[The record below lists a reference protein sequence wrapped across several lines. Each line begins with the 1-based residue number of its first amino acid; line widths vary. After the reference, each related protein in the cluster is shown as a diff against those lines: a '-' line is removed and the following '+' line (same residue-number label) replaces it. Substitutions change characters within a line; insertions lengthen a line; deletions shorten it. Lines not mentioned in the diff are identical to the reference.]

1 MAPSLRRWLVSSA
14 WASALA
20 SLAGALLLSASHG
33 SAVRWIV
40 TSGAPILG
48 CASVGAVLCV
58 RVARNPIVLVP
69 ALLLLFPEGR
79 LPSRRWRRAAIGW
92 AAVSVVF
99 LLAALVWPG
108 AMGLNSD
115 PSLVNPIGIGGGAGG
130 VISAVGFACLLTL
143 FASIVAAAVPLVV
156 RFRRATGDLRQQ
168 LKWFGASAM
177 FVALVAATSQF
188 LPSWARGNPGVPI
201 SVALT
206 ALVVSTGIAIQRY
219 RLYEIDVI
227 IRRTLVYAILV
238 GVLAVVYL
246 GGIYLLGRALQA
258 ATGQS
263 DALAVTL
270 STLAVAAAFQ
280 PLQRRI
286 QRTVDH
292 RFYRGKYDAAQTPE
306 AFAARPRP
314 DRARRALR
322 RRPDGR
328 RSHLR
333 PSHASLW
340 LRPAALPGA
349 PDLLARRREK

>member
-1 MAPSLRRWLVSSA
+1 
-14 WASALA
+14 
-20 SLAGALLLSASHG
+20 
-33 SAVRWIV
+33 
-40 TSGAPILG
+40 
-48 CASVGAVLCV
+48 VLCV
-58 RVARNPIVLVP
+58 RVARNPIGWLFLAVGLTLGVGALCDAYSAPAVGLPGASVAAVGANIVGTLPIVLTP
-69 ALLLLFPEGR
+69 ALLLLFPDGR

-92 AAVSVVF
+92 AVVSVVF
-99 LLAALVWPG
+99 LLAALGWPG
-108 AMGLNSD
+108 TMGLSSD
-115 PSLVNPIGIGGGAGG
+115 PSLVNPIGIGGGAGH
-130 VISAVGFACLLTL
+130 VISAVGFACLLAL
-143 FASIVAAAVPLVV
+143 FASIVVAAVSLVL

-168 LKWFGASAM
+168 LKWFGTSAM
-177 FVALVAATSQF
+177 FLALVAATSQF
-188 LPSWARGNPGVPI
+188 LPSWASGDPGAPI

-206 ALVVSTGIAIQRY
+206 ALVVSTGIAILRH

-238 GVLAVVYL
+238 GVLAVMYL

-286 QRTVDH
+286 QRSVDH
-292 RFYRGKYDAAQTPE
+292 RFYRGKYDAAQTLE
-306 AFAARPRP
+306 AFAARLR
-314 DRARRALR
+314 DQIELDALSA
-322 RRPDGR
+322 DV
-328 RSHLR
+328 LTVVAATVR

-349 PDLLARRREK
+349 PDLLALHRET